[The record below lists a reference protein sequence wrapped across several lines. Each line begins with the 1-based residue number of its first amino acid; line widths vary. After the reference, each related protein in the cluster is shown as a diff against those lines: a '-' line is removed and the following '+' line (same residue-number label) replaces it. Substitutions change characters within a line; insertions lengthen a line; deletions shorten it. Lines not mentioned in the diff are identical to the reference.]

1 MAKHPI
7 FRRGNV
13 WWVRKRVP
21 VDLARYNG
29 EQDRRT
35 LNTEDRGEAIRSYPG
50 VLADIERDF
59 ARARHELETLGN
71 VAGALRVGRL
81 DLLSRQEVEHLA
93 QTWWIARRG
102 RQEGALARLQWPDER
117 EDALLS
123 AREDAHSL
131 TDPDR
136 SAGDEVRRVADQLL
150 VQAGVASRPKRF
162 GKITASARL
171 PSVDRDTAQ
180 YGYLCELVSR
190 ALHLQVPLVQDY
202 LLQQNTAPRDQ
213 LFNPSGLGG
222 DAEHAKG
229 PTVADLIKGFRSDR
243 DAEHPD
249 TWKKYAHIFRALEQ
263 LLGAETPVKIIGREE
278 CRKIRETISA
288 LPRDATK
295 KWPKLDLQEA
305 IEAGRAVG
313 APLLSPT
320 SVGSYMSGLRAIMN
334 WAKKEGWIDQNPVE
348 GLVKRGKKMVKR
360 EGFSAD
366 QLETIF
372 LGLAPLREIEAAKFW
387 VPALALFTGARMSEM
402 LQLHVADVAVI
413 GGVHCLNLTE
423 FDTLTG
429 VRSDDKRIKNES
441 SERFVPLHPQL
452 IEAGFMSYVAERR
465 DAGGLRLFMR
475 PNLELR
481 EDYAHALSKWFGR
494 FMDSIG
500 LTSRALVF
508 HGFRHGFRNAC
519 RHAQIPQETAEALG
533 GWASINQSAKYG
545 DRGMLP
551 VLNRAIRKLKFGG
564 FRLVDHV
571 K

>member
-35 LNTEDRGEAIRSYPG
+35 LNTEDRAEAIRNYPAL
-50 VLADIERDF
+50 LADIERDF
-59 ARARHELETLGN
+59 ARARREIETPGN
-71 VAGALRVGRL
+71 VSGVLQVGRL
-81 DLLSRQEVEHLA
+81 DLLSRQEIEGLV
-93 QTWWIARRG
+93 QTWWATRRG
-102 RQEGALARLQWPDER
+102 KQEAALGRLQWADER
-117 EDALLS
+117 EDALVA
-123 AREDAHSL
+123 AREDAYSL
-131 TDPDR
+131 NDPDR
-136 SAGDEVRRVADQLL
+136 AEGDEVRRVADQLL

-162 GKITASARL
+162 GRITTSTRL

-180 YGYLCELVSR
+180 YGYLFELVGR
-190 ALHLQVPLVQDY
+190 ALHLEAPLVQDY
-202 LLQQNTAPRDQ
+202 ILREKTAPKDQ
-213 LFNPSGLGG
+213 LFNPEGVGG
-222 DAEHAKG
+222 DADEASG
-229 PTVADLIKGFRSDR
+229 PTVADLINGFRSDR

-263 LLGAETPVKIIGREE
+263 LLGPGTPVKSIGREE
-278 CRKIRETISA
+278 CRKIRETISM

-295 KWPKLDLQEA
+295 KWPKLGLLAA
-305 IEAGRAVG
+305 IEAGRSAG

-320 SVGSYMSGLRAIMN
+320 SVGSYMSGLRAVMN
-334 WAKKEGWIDQNPVE
+334 WAKTEGWIAQNPVE
-348 GLVKRGKKMVKR
+348 GLVKRGKKTVKR
-360 EGFSAD
+360 EGFNED
-366 QLETIF
+366 QLEPIF
-372 LGLAPLREIEAAKFW
+372 SGLARFREVEAAKFW

-402 LQLHVADVAVI
+402 LQLHVSDVTTI

-452 IEAGFMSYVAERR
+452 IEAGFMSYVAERQT
-465 DAGGLRLFMR
+465 AGGVRLFLR
-475 PNLELR
+475 PNPNLKE
-481 EDYAHALSKWFGR
+481 EYAHALSKWFGR
-494 FMDSIG
+494 FMDGIG

-545 DRGMLP
+545 DRGMAP
-551 VLNRAIRKLKFGG
+551 VLNKAIRKLKFGA
-564 FRLVDHV
+564 FRLADHV